1 MNLSVIEN
9 LTIVFF
15 CLALINRGNLSKPF
29 GCFSKLQNSTRD
41 VQNTFFDILHELK
54 YVSSDSPNQHLF
66 HLFIY
71 VFYSSQAKKTKQS
84 LLQQVCALPFL
95 YIHCGFAVFRTV
107 HCQKQKKTHVAIV
120 RNLALRSWS
129 NRWVDH
135 HNDITETQDGDEW
148 LKYND
153 HLVSSSFDDYCQI

>member
-1 MNLSVIEN
+1 MDVFQSYKIVRETYKIPSLTSYMNWNMFPPIL
-9 LTIVFF
+9 
-15 CLALINRGNLSKPF
+15 LINI
-29 GCFSKLQNSTRD
+29 FSIYLYMY
-41 VQNTFFDILHELK
+41 FILHRR
-54 YVSSDSPNQHLF
+54 
-66 HLFIY
+66 
-71 VFYSSQAKKTKQS
+71 KKTKQS